1 MEYPKRKHPRL
12 KEYDYSQNGAY
23 YVTICVEN
31 HQCILGEIDEK
42 RGMQLG
48 SFGEITKKYIEQIE
62 EHYQFVK
69 LVNYVIMPN
78 HIHLLI
84 QKDIPPNVLLE
95 NEDEVKTSPSL
106 QRIVHGFKTLTT
118 KAIGRSI
125 WQPSFYEHI
134 IRNHADIQ
142 RVSDYIDANPSR
154 WRDKS

>member
-12 KEYDYSQNGAY
+12 KGYDYSQNGAY

-31 HQCILGEIDEK
+31 RRCILGEIDEK
-42 RGMQLG
+42 HIMHLG
-48 SFGEITKKYIEQIE
+48 RLGEITKKYIEQIE

-84 QKDIPPNVLLE
+84 QKDIPPNIFLE
-95 NEDEVKTSPSL
+95 NEDAVKTSPIL
-106 QRIVHGFKTLTT
+106 QQIIHGLKTLTT
-118 KAIGRSI
+118 KEIGRSI
-125 WQPSFYEHI
+125 WQTSFYEHI
-134 IRNHADIQ
+134 IRNQSDIQ

-154 WRDKS
+154 WREKS

>member
-42 RGMQLG
+42 RIMHLG
-48 SFGEITKKYIEQIE
+48 HLGEITKKYIEQIE

-78 HIHLLI
+78 HVHLLI
-84 QKDIPPNVLLE
+84 QKDIPPSVLLE
-95 NEDEVKTSPSL
+95 NEDSVKTSPSL
-106 QRIVHGFKTLTT
+106 QRIIHGLKTLTT
-118 KAIGRSI
+118 KEIGRSI
-125 WQPSFYEHI
+125 WQTSFYEHI
-134 IRNHADIQ
+134 IRNRSDIQ
-142 RVSDYIDANPSR
+142 RVSEYIDANPSR